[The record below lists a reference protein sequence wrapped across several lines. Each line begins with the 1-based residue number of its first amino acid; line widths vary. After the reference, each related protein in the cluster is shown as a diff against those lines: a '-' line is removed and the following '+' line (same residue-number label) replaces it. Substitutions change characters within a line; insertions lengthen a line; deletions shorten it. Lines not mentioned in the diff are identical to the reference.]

1 MELSTWIYFLLTV
14 SVLTV
19 TPGPNVLLCITTSIT
34 SNFRLS
40 IYSALGGFT
49 ATSIIFTLSFL
60 GLGAIIA
67 SSTFI
72 FLTIK
77 YAGALYL
84 IYLGYKAFTSKQT
97 NFDFESV
104 DIKDTNKLHIFTKG
118 FIVGASNPKA
128 IIFFTALFP
137 QFIDTNSSL
146 LIQFVILYSTFAVF
160 ELFWLF
166 VYGYYAS
173 KSVKFLKQEGK
184 AKLFNKVTGGIFIGA
199 GSYLAL
205 SSKN

>member
-19 TPGPNVLLCITTSIT
+19 TPGPNVLLCITTSV
-34 SNFRLS
+34 SSSFRLS

-67 SSTFI
+67 SSEFI
-72 FLTIK
+72 FIGIK

-97 NFDFESV
+97 NFDFQNNTS
-104 DIKDTNKLHIFTKG
+104 KDTNKFDLFSKG
-118 FIVGASNPKA
+118 FLVGASNPKA
-128 IIFFTALFP
+128 IVFFTALFP

-146 LIQFVILYSTFAVF
+146 LIQFVILYSTFAFF
-160 ELFWLF
+160 ELFWLLF
-166 VYGYYAS
+166 YGYFAS
-173 KSVKFLKQEGK
+173 KSSVYLRQEGK
-184 AKLFNKVTGGIFIGA
+184 AKLFNKITGGIFIGA

-205 SSKN
+205 SK

>member
-14 SVLTV
+14 TVLTV
-19 TPGPNVLLCITTSIT
+19 TPGPNVLLCITTSV
-34 SNFRLS
+34 SSSFRLS

-67 SSTFI
+67 SSEFI
-72 FLTIK
+72 FLAIK

-97 NFDFESV
+97 NFDFQNNTSTS
-104 DIKDTNKLHIFTKG
+104 TNKLNLFSKG
-118 FIVGASNPKA
+118 FLVGASNPKA

-146 LIQFVILYSTFAVF
+146 LIQFVILYSTFAFF
-160 ELFWLF
+160 ELFWLLF
-166 VYGYYAS
+166 YGYFAA
-173 KSVKFLKQEGK
+173 KSSVYLRQDGK
-184 AKLFNKVTGGIFIGA
+184 VKLFNKITGGIFMGA

-205 SSKN
+205 SK

>member
-14 SVLTV
+14 SILTV

-34 SNFRLS
+34 SNFKLS

-67 SSTFI
+67 SSTFV
-72 FLTIK
+72 FLAIK
-77 YAGALYL
+77 YTGALYL
-84 IYLGYKAFTSKQT
+84 IYIGYKAFTSKQT
-97 NFDFESV
+97 SFDFQEVS
-104 DIKDTNKLHIFTKG
+104 KDTNKLHIFTKG
-118 FIVGASNPKA
+118 FLVGASNPKA

-173 KSVKFLKQEGK
+173 KSSKFLAQEGK
-184 AKLFNKVTGGIFIGA
+184 AKIFNKITGGIFISA

-205 SSKN
+205 SSKS

>member
-14 SVLTV
+14 SILTV

-67 SSTFI
+67 SSTLI

-84 IYLGYKAFTSKQT
+84 IYIGYKAFTSTQT
-97 NFDFESV
+97 NFDFEVLS
-104 DIKDTNKLHIFTKG
+104 KDTNKFHIFSKG

-173 KSVKFLKQEGK
+173 KSSKFLKEDGK

-205 SSKN
+205 SSK